1 MNAKNSPILPY
12 NIANVGENDAE
23 INLYGEVVETRP
35 VDWWTGQPVEGSFIA
50 VDEFL
55 QDLEALSSKENI
67 TVHIN
72 SVGGSLYG
80 GIAIYN
86 RLKALPAKI
95 TTVNDGLAASAGSII
110 FQAGDV
116 RRVNT
121 GSNVMIH
128 GAMGFLYGYY
138 QVKGLKAAQKQLEA
152 GNKAA
157 INIYTQATGRDSA
170 AIQALVEQETWLT
183 GEEAVAQGFADEVVG
198 EVSGVSMSLSPDKKF
213 ITVNGISLPTFGM
226 SNIPK
231 RIPISNRVLP
241 QQGCG
246 MGNDNTGGTNME
258 ITNMEELR
266 TAYPELVAQLEAA
279 AQTAGAAAE
288 RARIQSIEAIQG
300 AVADKALV
308 EAAKYGETPSTAE
321 QLAFQAMQQQ
331 AALGANMLGS
341 LTRDAQASGAA
352 AVAAA
357 PNAGTEPT
365 AQEQAKAQEEAAVAM
380 IVGSRAKKEAK

>member
-95 TTVNDGLAASAGSII
+95 TTINDGLAASAGSII

-138 QVKGLKAAQKQLEA
+138 QVKDLKAAQKQLEA

-170 AIQALVEQETWLT
+170 TIQALVEQETWLT

-241 QQGCG
+241 QQGYG

-365 AQEQAKAQEEAAVAM
+365 TQEQAKAQEEAAVAM